1 VTVSNPQIVSS
12 LDRETSLTR
21 RRYNQLAAI
30 YDLRTYIAEEYV
42 FKKFRK
48 MLWSRITGG
57 RVLEL
62 GVGTGANI
70 PYYPKECQ
78 VTAVDLSEQ
87 MLERAKRRAI
97 KLGTSVDLQLMD
109 AQNLTFP
116 DHSFD
121 IAITTCVFCSVPNP
135 IQGMRELG
143 RVVIPG
149 GDIWLMEHMRVDKPV
164 IGSIMDFVNPFALR
178 MMGANINRRT
188 IENVKLAGL
197 QIETIED
204 LAGTVFRLIHA
215 HPSTSTHDQN
225 SAVAELRTAAAL
237 QG

>member
-1 VTVSNPQIVSS
+1 
-12 LDRETSLTR
+12 
-21 RRYNQLAAI
+21 
-30 YDLRTYIAEEYV
+30 
-42 FKKFRK
+42 
-48 MLWSRITGG
+48 
-57 RVLEL
+57 
-62 GVGTGANI
+62 
-70 PYYPKECQ
+70 
-78 VTAVDLSEQ
+78 VDLSEQ
-87 MLERAKRRAI
+87 MLERAKRRAM

-109 AQNLTFP
+109 AQNLNFP

-204 LAGTVFRLIHA
+204 LAATVFRLIHA
-215 HPSTSTHDQN
+215 HPGSSTHDQN
-225 SAVAELRTAAAL
+225 SAVAEVRIAAAS
-237 QG
+237 

>member
-1 VTVSNPQIVSS
+1 MTVSNPKIVAST
-12 LDRETSLTR
+12 DRETILTR
-21 RRYNQLAAI
+21 RRYDRLAAI
-30 YDLRTYIAEEYV
+30 YDLRTYIAEEYM
-42 FKKFRK
+42 FRNFRQ
-48 MLWSRITGG
+48 MLWSRIKGG

-78 VTAVDLSEQ
+78 VIAVDLSEQ
-87 MLERAKRRAI
+87 MLERAKRRAA
-97 KLGTSVDLQLMD
+97 KLGVSVDLRLMD
-109 AQNLTFP
+109 AQNLTFL

-121 IAITTCVFCSVPNP
+121 AAITTCVFCSVPNP
-135 IQGMRELG
+135 VQGLRELG
-143 RVVIPG
+143 RVVKPG

-164 IGSIMDFVNPFALR
+164 IGPIMDFVNPFALR

-197 QIETIED
+197 QIETIEN

-215 HPSTSTHDQN
+215 YPGSSTHDQY
-225 SAVAELRTAAAL
+225 SATEEVQIAAVS
-237 QG
+237 

>member
-1 VTVSNPQIVSS
+1 MSVSNPRIVAAT
-12 LDRETSLTR
+12 DRETILTR
-21 RRYNQLAAI
+21 RRYDRLAAI

-42 FKKFRK
+42 FKKFRQ
-48 MLWSRITGG
+48 MLWSRIIGG

-70 PYYPKECQ
+70 PYYPRECQ

-87 MLERAKRRAI
+87 MLERAKRRAA
-97 KLGTSVDLQLMD
+97 KLGVSVDLHLMD

-121 IAITTCVFCSVPNP
+121 TAITTCVLCSVPNP
-135 IQGMRELG
+135 VQGMRELG
-143 RVVIPG
+143 RVVKPG

-164 IGSIMDFVNPFALR
+164 IGPIMDFVNPFVLR
-178 MMGANINRRT
+178 LMGANINRRT

-197 QIETIED
+197 QLDTIED
-204 LAGTVFRLIHA
+204 LAGTVFRLIHV
-215 HPSTSTHDQN
+215 HPGAFTHNEN
-225 SAVAELRTAAAL
+225 SAIAEVRIAAAA
-237 QG
+237 

>member
-1 VTVSNPQIVSS
+1 MIASNPKIVAST
-12 LDRETSLTR
+12 DPETILTR
-21 RRYNQLAAI
+21 RRYDRLAAI

-42 FKKFRK
+42 FKKFRQ
-48 MLWSRITGG
+48 MLWSRIPGG

-70 PYYPKECQ
+70 PYYPTECQ

-87 MLERAKRRAI
+87 MLERAKQRAT
-97 KLGTSVDLQLMD
+97 KLGVSVDLQLMD

-121 IAITTCVFCSVPNP
+121 TAITTCVFCSVPNP
-135 IQGMRELG
+135 IQGMHELG
-143 RVVIPG
+143 RVVKPG

-164 IGSIMDFVNPFALR
+164 IGAIMDFVNPFVLR
-178 MMGANINRRT
+178 IMGANINRRT

-215 HPSTSTHDQN
+215 HPSSSSQDQN
-225 SAVAELRTAAAL
+225 SAITEAGMATAS
-237 QG
+237 